1 VDLVKNGVSL
11 VLVGLLFRW
20 PVDTAFA
27 VSLPEGL
34 RPYIKLSLTVTLFI
48 IAALVAL
55 EFIKTLIIIGR
66 RQLAKK

>member
-1 VDLVKNGVSL
+1 VDLAKNSVSL

-34 RPYIKLSLTVTLFI
+34 RPYIKLSLTITLFI